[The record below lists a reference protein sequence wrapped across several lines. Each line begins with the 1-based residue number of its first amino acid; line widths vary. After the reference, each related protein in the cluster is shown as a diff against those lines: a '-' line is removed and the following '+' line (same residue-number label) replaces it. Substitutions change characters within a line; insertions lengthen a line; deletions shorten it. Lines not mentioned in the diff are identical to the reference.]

1 MRFVVFAEDWG
12 SHPSSTQHLFTR
24 ISKEHD
30 VIWFNSIG
38 MRKPNLNFKDM
49 NRMFTKL
56 SLMTKDKFTNKRKT
70 NDKNNKIDTSN
81 TPIVCNPLVLPWHD
95 NILCAAFNSFKINQL
110 IDSTNEE
117 PIIYWLSVAT
127 AINAIKLRP
136 QDKLIYYCGDDFSSL
151 AGVDHKMVESFEKAL
166 ITKADR
172 IFVISDK
179 LMRKMPAH
187 KTQLLEH
194 GVDFNLFNKPKAKAD
209 ELLGKDNVI
218 GFYGSISSWLDVD
231 LLEFCVKNRPEYQ
244 FILVGQ
250 VEVDISK
257 LLCFDNVTHHQA
269 VDHKNLASFSQHWQ
283 ASILPFKD
291 NGQIQSCDPLKL
303 KEYLAAGVPIVA
315 TDFPAV
321 RRFQDAVLISNSAEG
336 FLNRLD
342 IAVAINHFPKIAWK
356 SHSSALVRHHSW
368 DHKAQFV
375 LSECK
380 NFNTNPLNKLA

>member
-24 ISKEHD
+24 IAKEHD

-38 MRKPNLNFKDM
+38 MRKPSLNLKDM
-49 NRMFTKL
+49 NRIVTKL
-56 SLMTKDKFTNKRKT
+56 SLMIKSKLTNKHKTHEKT
-70 NDKNNKIDTSN
+70 NEVEKSHSPK
-81 TPIVCNPLVLPWHD
+81 VQNPLVLPWHD
-95 NILCAAFNSFKINQL
+95 NTLCSAFNSFKINQL
-110 IDSTNEE
+110 IDTSNEE

-151 AGVDHKMVESFEKAL
+151 AGVDHQMVEGFEKAL
-166 ITKADR
+166 IAKADR

-194 GVDFNLFNKPKAKAD
+194 GVDFNLFNQPKPKAD
-209 ELLGKDNVI
+209 ELLGKNNVI
-218 GFYGSISSWLDVD
+218 GFYGSISSWLDID
-231 LLEFCVKNRPEYQ
+231 LLEYCARQRPQYQ
-244 FILVGQ
+244 FVLVGKA
-250 VEVDISK
+250 EVDISK
-257 LLCFDNVTHHQA
+257 LLCLNNVTHLQA
-269 VDHKNLASFSQHWQ
+269 IDHKKLAGFSQHWQ

-342 IAVAINHFPKIAWK
+342 IAVAINHFPQIAWK
-356 SHSSALVRHHSW
+356 SHSSDLVKRHSW

-380 NFNTNPLNKLA
+380 NFHSNPLN

>member
-24 ISKEHD
+24 IAKEHD

-38 MRKPNLNFKDM
+38 MRKPRLNLKDM
-49 NRMFTKL
+49 NRIVTKL
-56 SLMTKDKFTNKRKT
+56 SLMIKDKFIHASKT
-70 NDKNNKIDTSN
+70 HDKANQVDTSHS
-81 TPIVCNPLVLPWHD
+81 PKVQNPLVLPWHD
-95 NILCAAFNSFKINQL
+95 NTLCSAFNSFKINQL
-110 IDSTNEE
+110 IDTSNEE

-151 AGVDHKMVESFEKAL
+151 AGVDHQMVEAFEKGL
-166 ITKADR
+166 IEKADR

-194 GVDFNLFNKPKAKAD
+194 GVDFNLFNQPKPKAN
-209 ELLGKDNVI
+209 ELLGKNNVI
-218 GFYGSISSWLDVD
+218 GFYGSISSWLDID
-231 LLEFCVKNRPEYQ
+231 LLEYCARQRPEYQ
-244 FILVGQ
+244 FVLVGKA
-250 VEVDISK
+250 EVDISK
-257 LLCFDNVTHHQA
+257 LLCLNNVTHHQA
-269 VDHKNLASFSQHWQ
+269 IDHKKLAGFSQHWQ

-342 IAVAINHFPKIAWK
+342 IAVAINHFPQIAWK
-356 SHSSALVRHHSW
+356 SHSSDLVKRHSW

-380 NFNTNPLNKLA
+380 NFHTNPLN

>member
-12 SHPSSTQHLFTR
+12 SHPSSTQHLFMR
-24 ISKEHD
+24 IAKEHD

-38 MRKPNLNFKDM
+38 MRKPNLNLKDM
-49 NRMFTKL
+49 NRIVTKL
-56 SLMTKDKFTNKRKT
+56 SLMIKDKFTNKRKT
-70 NDKNNKIDTSN
+70 HDKTNEIVTSHS
-81 TPIVCNPLVLPWHD
+81 PKVKNPLVMPWHD
-95 NILCAAFNSFKINQL
+95 NSLCAAYNSFKINQL
-110 IDSTNEE
+110 IDTKNEE

-151 AGVDHKMVESFEKAL
+151 AGVDHQMVEGFEKAL
-166 ITKADR
+166 IAKADR

-194 GVDFNLFNKPKAKAD
+194 GVDFNLFNQPKPKAD
-209 ELLGKDNVI
+209 ELSGKNNVI
-218 GFYGSISSWLDVD
+218 GFYGSISSWLDID
-231 LLEFCVKNRPEYQ
+231 LLEYCARQRPEYQ
-244 FILVGQ
+244 FVLVGKA
-250 VEVDISK
+250 EVDISK
-257 LLCFDNVTHHQA
+257 LLCLNNVTHLQA
-269 VDHKNLASFSQHWQ
+269 IDHKKLAGFSQHWQ

-342 IAVAINHFPKIAWK
+342 IAVAINHFPQIAWK
-356 SHSSALVRHHSW
+356 THSSDLVKRHSW

-380 NFNTNPLNKLA
+380 NFHTNPLN

>member
-24 ISKEHD
+24 IAKEHD

-38 MRKPNLNFKDM
+38 MRKPSLNLKDI
-49 NRMFTKL
+49 NRIVTKL
-56 SLMTKDKFTNKRKT
+56 SLMIKDKFIHASKT
-70 NDKNNKIDTSN
+70 HDKANQVDTSHS
-81 TPIVCNPLVLPWHD
+81 PKVQNPLVLPWHD
-95 NILCAAFNSFKINQL
+95 NTLCSAFNSFKINQL
-110 IDSTNEE
+110 IDTSNEE

-127 AINAIKLRP
+127 ANNAIKLRP

-151 AGVDHKMVESFEKAL
+151 AGVDHQMVEAFEKAL
-166 ITKADR
+166 IEKADR

-194 GVDFNLFNKPKAKAD
+194 GVDFNLFNQPKPKAD
-209 ELLGKDNVI
+209 ELSGKNNVI
-218 GFYGSISSWLDVD
+218 GFYGSISSWLDIN
-231 LLEFCVKNRPEYQ
+231 LLEYCARQRPEYQ
-244 FILVGQ
+244 FVLVGKA
-250 VEVDISK
+250 EVDISE
-257 LLCFDNVTHHQA
+257 LLCLNNVTHHQA
-269 VDHKNLASFSQHWQ
+269 IDHKKLAGFSQYWQ

-342 IAVAINHFPKIAWK
+342 IAVAINHFPQIAWK
-356 SHSSALVRHHSW
+356 SHSSDLVKRHSW

-380 NFNTNPLNKLA
+380 NFHTNPLN

>member
-24 ISKEHD
+24 IAKEHD

-38 MRKPNLNFKDM
+38 MRKPSLNLKDM
-49 NRMFTKL
+49 NRIVTKL
-56 SLMTKDKFTNKRKT
+56 SLMIKDKFIHASKT
-70 NDKNNKIDTSN
+70 HDKANQVDTSHS
-81 TPIVCNPLVLPWHD
+81 PKVQNPLVLPWHD
-95 NILCAAFNSFKINQL
+95 NTLCSAFNSFKINQL
-110 IDSTNEE
+110 IDTSNEE

-151 AGVDHKMVESFEKAL
+151 AGVDHQMVEAFEKAL
-166 ITKADR
+166 IEKADR

-194 GVDFNLFNKPKAKAD
+194 GVDFNLFNQPKPKAN
-209 ELLGKDNVI
+209 ELLGKNNVI
-218 GFYGSISSWLDVD
+218 GFYGSISSWLDID
-231 LLEFCVKNRPEYQ
+231 LLEYCARQRPEYQ
-244 FILVGQ
+244 FVLVGKA
-250 VEVDISK
+250 EVDISK
-257 LLCFDNVTHHQA
+257 LLCLNNVTHHQA
-269 VDHKNLASFSQHWQ
+269 IDHKKLAGFSQHWQ

-321 RRFQDAVLISNSAEG
+321 RRFQDAVLISNSEEG

-342 IAVAINHFPKIAWK
+342 IAVAINHFPQIAWK
-356 SHSSALVRHHSW
+356 SHSSDLVKRHSW
-368 DHKAQFV
+368 DHKAKFV

-380 NFNTNPLNKLA
+380 NFHTNPLN